1 MHFSLPSFLDD
12 VGTAGERAQQYLE
25 LLHKLSDDSSGK
37 WKSYLA
43 MRGVLPRIGR
53 LITQEIDHL
62 LVLEET
68 TLSSDLSQGYAL
80 KMLTG
85 WCVLC
90 PHGWHFCM
98 LGSWLDYR
106 SLVSQIQPALSHI
119 SDYYF
124 LHTNMKF

>member
-1 MHFSLPSFLDD
+1 MHIIHALHFSFLDD

-25 LLHKLSDDSSGK
+25 LLRKLSDDSSSK

-43 MRGVLPRIGR
+43 MRGILPRIGG

-85 WCVLC
+85 WQCCLACSMYMYVYVYIL
-90 PHGWHFCM
+90 
-98 LGSWLDYR
+98 R
-106 SLVSQIQPALSHI
+106 IV
-119 SDYYF
+119 
-124 LHTNMKF
+124 

>member
-1 MHFSLPSFLDD
+1 MSVFQLHHVSSACDFIVVVFFPSFLDD

-85 WCVLC
+85 
-90 PHGWHFCM
+90 
-98 LGSWLDYR
+98 
-106 SLVSQIQPALSHI
+106 
-119 SDYYF
+119 
-124 LHTNMKF
+124 

>member
-1 MHFSLPSFLDD
+1 MIRVLCSLCHQCRTTYPILPIVHPLRHSSFLDD

-85 WCVLC
+85 
-90 PHGWHFCM
+90 
-98 LGSWLDYR
+98 
-106 SLVSQIQPALSHI
+106 
-119 SDYYF
+119 
-124 LHTNMKF
+124 

>member
-1 MHFSLPSFLDD
+1 MIYCFSFLDD

-43 MRGVLPRIGR
+43 MRGVLPRIGG

-85 WCVLC
+85 LYAT
-90 PHGWHFCM
+90 F
-98 LGSWLDYR
+98 
-106 SLVSQIQPALSHI
+106 VSALYI
-119 SDYYF
+119 SA
-124 LHTNMKF
+124 

>member
-1 MHFSLPSFLDD
+1 MLQALLHGSIAPSTIYHVCTHCTLHSSFLDD

-25 LLHKLSDDSSGK
+25 LLQKLSDDSSSK

-43 MRGVLPRIGR
+43 MRGILPRIGG

-85 WCVLC
+85 WQCCVYL
-90 PHGWHFCM
+90 
-98 LGSWLDYR
+98 
-106 SLVSQIQPALSHI
+106 
-119 SDYYF
+119 YF
-124 LHTNMKF
+124 AYM